1 MRRIRL
7 FAIAFISFITITSS
21 SFLQR
26 VFVVSLC
33 GIIGINAPANS
44 LISDNVAHATL
55 PTSGTE
61 ATKLVA
67 QDRALATFP
76 FGSTVGFV
84 SNTGMQSFAWTPDDR
99 YLAEDLRHQLAVESL
114 ESEFQTALKNGQH
127 KKRQNST
134 QLVANTESQVAVAE
148 RTAISISAQ
157 KAANSTPINIESA
170 NQIAQ
175 FRIPGVN
182 IPGIP
187 GGGNVVKD
195 AVLSQVAGQLGGF
208 VESERPFSTTIK
220 DVYPTVSAPPS
231 GEFRPSEANRQVFNQ
246 ALRNSNG
253 SPEIK
258 LPPGDYEIIGKVFCY
273 KPRTYGPSTKAGY
286 PLAPIKGKQAEALIA
301 LNSRYFGAGI
311 PWYSAQKL
319 SWNIQLSVKY
329 EDMDAES
336 RAIVDKILPEY
347 RQQLS
352 RSFWE
357 DLQAKWG
364 QVSRTIPGV
373 PSFDS
378 AIGKLPGEV
387 GQTLKTYQEGRDALQ
402 QHRDNFDR
410 LQNELVLVGN
420 APSDPNDDKFP
431 RGIWSKISDRV
442 YARVLTQGDFQAP
455 ATLQVRVLDNKGN
468 AVQSS
473 SSSSVSQL

>member
-1 MRRIRL
+1 MRQIRL
-7 FAIAFISFITITSS
+7 LAIAFISFLTITSG

-26 VFVVSLC
+26 VFVISLC
-33 GIIGINAPANS
+33 GLLGINAPTS
-44 LISDNVAHATL
+44 FLISDNKANATL
-55 PTSGTE
+55 PPSGTE
-61 ATKLVA
+61 PTTLVA

-84 SNTGMQSFAWTPDDR
+84 SNTGMQSFAWTPDAR
-99 YLAEDLRHQLAVESL
+99 YLAEDLKHQLTVKSL
-114 ESEFQTALKNGQH
+114 ESEFQATLKSGQD
-127 KKRQNST
+127 KKSKNYT
-134 QLVANTESQVAVAE
+134 QLVANTESQVSVAE
-148 RTAISISAQ
+148 RTAISIPTQ
-157 KAANSTPINIESA
+157 KAANSTPVNIESA
-170 NQIAQ
+170 NRISQ

-187 GGGNVVKD
+187 GGGNVIKD

-208 VESERPFSTTIK
+208 VQSERPFNTTIK
-220 DVYPTVSAPPS
+220 DVYPTVSTLPG
-231 GEFRPSEANRQVFNQ
+231 GEFRPSQVNRQVFNQ
-246 ALRNSNG
+246 ALRDAHG

-286 PLAPIKGKQAEALIA
+286 PLAPIKGKQADALIA

-329 EDMDAES
+329 EDMDSES

-410 LQNELVLVGN
+410 LQNALVLVGD
-420 APSDPNDDKFP
+420 APKRSADDKFP
-431 RGIWSKISDRV
+431 HGIWSKLSDRV
-442 YARVLTQGDFQAP
+442 YVRELPQGDFQAP
-455 ATLQVRVLDNKGN
+455 AKLQVRVLDANGS
-468 AVQSS
+468 AV
-473 SSSSVSQL
+473 